1 MGFLW
6 GVTSGDGE
14 LVGFLQGWG
23 LCLGGACARP
33 PRRPMVKGRSAQ
45 EQEEGFQGLD
55 SAARG
60 DRAGRAWSEGVTS
73 CPSRANAGQDTG
85 FIS

>member
-1 MGFLW
+1 
-6 GVTSGDGE
+6 
-14 LVGFLQGWG
+14 
-23 LCLGGACARP
+23 
-33 PRRPMVKGRSAQ
+33 MVKGRSAQ